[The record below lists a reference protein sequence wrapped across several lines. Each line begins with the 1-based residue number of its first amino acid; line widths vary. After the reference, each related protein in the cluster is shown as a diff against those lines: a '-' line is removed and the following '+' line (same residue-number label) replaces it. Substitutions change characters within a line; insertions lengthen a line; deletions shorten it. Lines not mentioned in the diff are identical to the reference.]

1 MKITRFAGRMQC
13 AALGALALTALVG
26 TGCGKNR
33 VLLNVDA
40 LSFMDAS
47 QAQQP
52 YSAPSLLPFSVRLPA
67 VPINLVEGFADFG
80 TAEAASLDIGLLYD
94 NQTGQGQGNFT
105 VYFGDDASTVYS
117 TAPVATL
124 DTDLQPAAV
133 TPGAIRID
141 MDQRVLDLFT
151 SKHLVMGLDWTWN
164 PQSAQ
169 TMQGTCSVS
178 KLDVHMVSQLS
189 VF

>member
-1 MKITRFAGRMQC
+1 MKTTRFVALMRRV
-13 AALGALALTALVG
+13 ALGALALAALLGV
-26 TGCGKNR
+26 GCGKNR

-52 YSAPSLLPFSVRLPA
+52 YTAPALLPFSVRLPA

-80 TAEAASLDIGLLYD
+80 TAQAASLDIGMLYD
-94 NQTGQGQGNFT
+94 NQTGQGQSHFT
-105 VYFGDDASTVYS
+105 VYFGDDASTVY
-117 TAPVATL
+117 TTPPVAAL
-124 DTDLQPAAV
+124 DTDLQPAVV
-133 TPGAIRID
+133 TPGSIKID
-141 MDQRVLDLFT
+141 MDQRVLALFT
-151 SKHLVMGLDWTWN
+151 AKHLFMGLDWTWN
-164 PQSAQ
+164 PQTAQ
-169 TMQGTCSVS
+169 TMQGTCRVS